1 MCGCGRRGKCSS
13 FYLLN
18 LQQELQRLCA
28 KDTEVK
34 VIEVS
39 SGTWAHCAYF
49 NLYRRSKNER
59 TEWKCRGHREDMK
72 ASAELSNIQDKRK

>member
-34 VIEVS
+34 VIEVVVP
-39 SGTWAHCAYF
+39 GLFVATLICIDGLRIKEQ
-49 NLYRRSKNER
+49 NGNVEGMGK
-59 TEWKCRGHREDMK
+59 
-72 ASAELSNIQDKRK
+72 I